1 MKRFLILLLSLVLS
15 VVGTIILLIGS
26 GMAGGAC
33 HCMTP
38 MFTLFP
44 FGSFILDRWDNFGFL
59 LVLLQF
65 PLYVAIVTMVKGPR
79 WKIASVL
86 LIIALHV
93 LASVFGFREYCQSR
107 PTCVIA
113 KYRRNL
119 WT

>member
-1 MKRFLILLLSLVLS
+1 MKRFLLLLLLLVLS
-15 VVGTIILLIGS
+15 VVVTIILLIGA

-44 FGSFILDRWDNFGFL
+44 FGSFIWDRWDNFGFL

-65 PLYVAIVTMVKGPR
+65 PVYVAIVTMVKGPR

-86 LIIALHV
+86 LIVALHV
-93 LASVFGFREYCQSR
+93 LASVFGYRAYCQSR
-107 PTCVIA
+107 STCA
-113 KYRRNL
+113 LATHRRNL
-119 WT
+119 WM